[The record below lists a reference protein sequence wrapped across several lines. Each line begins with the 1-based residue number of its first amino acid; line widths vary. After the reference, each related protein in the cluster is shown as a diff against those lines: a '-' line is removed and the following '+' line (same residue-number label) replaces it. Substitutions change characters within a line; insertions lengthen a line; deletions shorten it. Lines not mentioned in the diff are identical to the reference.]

1 MMLTDPSLKYRPFP
15 QVDLP
20 DRQWPSRVITAPPR
34 WLSTDMRDGN
44 QSLIDPMNAEK
55 KRRFFDLLVKV
66 GVKEIEVGFPSA
78 GATEFDFISGLV
90 QGGAIPDD
98 VMPQV
103 LTQARADLIATTFES
118 LRGARQA
125 IVHVYNAISPAWR
138 NIVFQMER
146 SQVREIAVNAAKLLR
161 DHAAAQPDTD
171 WHFEYSPETFSTA
184 ELDFSLDCCEAVM
197 DILRPTPERPLIL
210 NLPATV
216 ECATPNIYADQ
227 IEWICRNISRRD
239 SVVISLHTH
248 NDRGTG
254 VAAAELGIMAG
265 ADRVEG
271 CLFGN
276 GERTGNCDLVT
287 VALNMYTQGIN
298 PGLDFSD
305 IDDVIQTVE
314 YCNQLP
320 VHPRHPYAGELV
332 FTAFSGSHQDAIKKG
347 FAAQEARND
356 QIWNVPYLPIDPK
369 DLGRD
374 YEAVIRVNSQSGKG
388 GVAWV
393 LQQDKGYKLPKRMQ
407 ADFSRV
413 VQALADSSSRELNA
427 ADISEAFDAHYCLS
441 GDQPYALIDYQ
452 EGGQAGDRIFT
463 GKISHEGGERS
474 ISGRGNGLLSS
485 VLAALRDEF
494 GIQLEIADYSEHAI
508 GAGSDVNAAAYV
520 ECRTPDG
527 RTVFGIGTD
536 SDVATASVKAIL
548 SAANGIAVR
557 VDSEIWI
564 CHHLGDYAFLRGS
577 ISHGFRELDIDL

>member
-1 MMLTDPSLKYRPFP
+1 MMLTDPSQKYRPFP

-20 DRQWPSRVITAPPR
+20 NRQWPSKVITKAPR

-66 GVKEIEVGFPSA
+66 GVKEIEVGFPAA

-90 QGGAIPDD
+90 KEGAIPDD

-103 LTQARADLIATTFES
+103 LTQAREDLIATTFES
-118 LRGARQA
+118 LRGAKQA

-146 SQVREIAVNAAKLLR
+146 PEIKQIAINAAKLLR
-161 DHAAAQPDTD
+161 DNAARMPDTD

-184 ELDFSLDCCEAVM
+184 ELDFSLECCEAVM
-197 DILRPTPERPLIL
+197 DILQPTPERPLIL

-287 VALNMYTQGIN
+287 VALNMYTQGID

-305 IDDVIQTVE
+305 IDEVIQTVE

-356 QIWNVPYLPIDPK
+356 LFWNVPYLPIDPK

-407 ADFSRV
+407 ADFSKV
-413 VQALADSSSRELNA
+413 VQALADQSSRELNA
-427 ADISEAFDAHYCLS
+427 ADISAAFDDYYHQT
-441 GDQPYALIDYQ
+441 GDQAYSLIDYH
-452 EGGQAGDRIFT
+452 ESGSAGDRIFT
-463 GKISHEGGERS
+463 GKIVHDGGERS
-474 ISGRGNGLLSS
+474 ISGRGNGLISS
-485 VLAALRDEF
+485 VLAALRDEL
-494 GIQLEIADYSEHAI
+494 GVVLEVADYNEHAI
-508 GAGSDVNAAAYV
+508 GAGTDVNAAAYV
-520 ECRTPDG
+520 ECRTADG

-536 SDVATASVKAIL
+536 SDVATASVKAVL
-548 SAANGIAVR
+548 SAANAVAVR
-557 VDSEIWI
+557 
-564 CHHLGDYAFLRGS
+564 G
-577 ISHGFRELDIDL
+577 

>member
-1 MMLTDPSLKYRPFP
+1 MMLTDPSQKYRPFP

-20 DRQWPSRVITAPPR
+20 NRQWPSAVITSPPR

-55 KRRFFDLLVKV
+55 KRRFFDLLIKV

-90 QGGAIPDD
+90 REGAIPDD
-98 VMPQV
+98 VFPQV
-103 LTQARADLIATTFES
+103 LTQAREDLIATTFES
-118 LRGARQA
+118 LRGAKKA
-125 IVHVYNAISPAWR
+125 IVHVYNAVSPAWR
-138 NIVFQMER
+138 NIVFQMDR
-146 SQVREIAVNAAKLLR
+146 PQIKEIAINAAKLLR
-161 DHAAAQPDTD
+161 DNAAKQPDTD

-184 ELDFSLDCCEAVM
+184 ELDFSLECCEAVM
-197 DILRPTPERPLIL
+197 EILQPTPERPLIL

-216 ECATPNIYADQ
+216 EAATPNIYADQ
-227 IEWICRNISRRD
+227 IEWMCRNISKRD

-254 VAAAELGIMAG
+254 VAAAELGLLAG

-276 GERTGNCDLVT
+276 GERTGNCDLVA
-287 VALNMYTQGIN
+287 VALNMYTQGVN

-305 IDDVIQTVE
+305 IDEVIQTVE

-347 FAAQEARND
+347 FAVQETRND
-356 QIWNVPYLPIDPK
+356 QIWDVPYLPIDPK

-393 LQQDKGYKLPKRMQ
+393 LQQDKGLKLPKRMQ
-407 ADFSRV
+407 ADFSKV
-413 VQALADSSSRELNA
+413 VQVLADQSSRELNA
-427 ADISEAFDAHYCLS
+427 SDIWTAFEDHYRLS
-441 GDQPYALIDYQ
+441 GDQPYRLIDYN
-452 EGGQAGDRIFT
+452 ETGHAGDRIFT
-463 GKISHEGGERS
+463 GKIAHKGGERS
-474 ISGRGNGLLSS
+474 ISGRGNGLISS
-485 VLAALRDEF
+485 VLAALRDDL
-494 GIQLEIADYSEHAI
+494 GVDLEVADYSEHAI
-508 GAGSDVNAAAYV
+508 GAGTDVAAAAYV

-527 RTVFGIGTD
+527 RTIFGIGTD
-536 SDVATASVKAIL
+536 TDVATASVQAVL
-548 SAANGIAVR
+548 SAANSVAA
-557 VDSEIWI
+557 S
-564 CHHLGDYAFLRGS
+564 
-577 ISHGFRELDIDL
+577 

>member
-1 MMLTDPSLKYRPFP
+1 MMLTDPSQKYRPFP

-20 DRQWPSRVITAPPR
+20 NRQWPSATITSPPR

-55 KRRFFDLLVKV
+55 KRRFFDLLLKV

-90 QGGAIPDD
+90 RDGAIPDD
-98 VMPQV
+98 VFPQV
-103 LTQARADLIATTFES
+103 LTQARDDLIATTFES
-118 LRGARQA
+118 LRGAKKA
-125 IVHVYNAISPAWR
+125 IVHVYNAVSPAWR
-138 NIVFQMER
+138 NIVFQMDR
-146 SQVREIAVNAAKLLR
+146 PQIKDIAINAAKLLR
-161 DHAAAQPDTD
+161 DNAAKQPNTD

-184 ELDFSLDCCEAVM
+184 ELDFSLECCEAVM
-197 DILRPTPERPLIL
+197 EILRPTPDRPLIL

-216 ECATPNIYADQ
+216 EAATPNIYADQ
-227 IEWICRNISRRD
+227 IEWMCRNISRRD

-254 VAAAELGIMAG
+254 VAAAELGLMAG

-305 IDDVIQTVE
+305 IDEVIQTVE

-320 VHPRHPYAGELV
+320 VHQRHPYAGELV

-347 FAAQEARND
+347 FAAQETRND
-356 QIWNVPYLPIDPK
+356 RIWDVPYLPIDPK

-393 LQQDKGYKLPKRMQ
+393 LQQDKGLKLPKRMQ

-413 VQALADSSSRELNA
+413 VQALADQTSRELNA
-427 ADISEAFDAHYCLS
+427 SDIWTAFEDHYRLS
-441 GDQPYALIDYQ
+441 GDQAYRLIDYN
-452 EGGQAGDRIFT
+452 ETGHAGDRIFT
-463 GKISHEGGERS
+463 GKIAHAGGERS
-474 ISGRGNGLLSS
+474 ISGRGNGLISS
-485 VLAALRDEF
+485 VLAALRDDL
-494 GIQLEIADYSEHAI
+494 GIDLEVADYSEHAI
-508 GAGSDVNAAAYV
+508 GAGTNVAAAAYV

-527 RTVFGIGTD
+527 RTIFGIGTD
-536 SDVATASVKAIL
+536 TDIATASVQAVL
-548 SAANGIAVR
+548 SAANSVA
-557 VDSEIWI
+557 
-564 CHHLGDYAFLRGS
+564 AA
-577 ISHGFRELDIDL
+577 